1 MAKQKRLAREFFR
14 RDPQTVAQQLLGQ
27 RLVRQVEGI
36 RISGLIVETEAY
48 LGVIDKA
55 AHSFGGRRTTRTETM
70 YADGGTAYVYLNYG
84 IHHLFNVVT
93 DSTGVPTAVLIR
105 AIEPMEGLE
114 RMQRNRPAARNV
126 IDLCNGPGKVAA
138 ALEID
143 RSHDQLDLVTSAE
156 LFLEEVLAPPHRII
170 RAPRI
175 GVDFA
180 AEWSRRRLRFYLHD
194 CPFISRK

>member
-1 MAKQKRLAREFFR
+1 LKKQKRLPREFFR

-27 RLVRQVEGI
+27 RLVRQVEGT
-36 RISGLIVETEAY
+36 RVSGLIVETEAY

-55 AHSFGGRRTTRTETM
+55 AHSFGGRRTKRTETM

-93 DSTGVPTAVLIR
+93 DSTDVPTAVLIR
-105 AIEPMEGLE
+105 AIEPTEGLE
-114 RMQRNRPAARNV
+114 RMQANRPAARSL

-156 LFLEEVLAPPHRII
+156 LFLEQVLAPTSRIV

-175 GVDFA
+175 GVDYA
-180 AEWSRRRLRFYLHD
+180 AEWARRKLRFYLRGS
-194 CPFISRK
+194 PFISRK